1 MPKATSQAVLLKYL
15 GLIMLVLLL
24 IAGGII
30 FAVFNQQKNI
40 QEEQT
45 INTVST
51 IDNSV
56 ELTEGGTM
64 SCSKIPAFI
73 AKMGL
78 KQPVAIDTAQSIY
91 PGLVI
96 REIKHQQ
103 RLFQHP
109 SWLITGH
116 VGSTVRDARGNIY
129 VIPVPSVGLD
139 TNPMDRRNIV
149 YKVDANSGVMEPLI
163 RLPLSSEDSLQN
175 PFGTMGLAF
184 DCDTN
189 SLYVSSVAGST
200 PVDEKG
206 VLYQIDLNSQQVVSR
221 WEGVDAIGL
230 AVFNVA
236 NEKRLYFGSARSSSV
251 FSVPLNQQGAFL
263 KPQSEPQYELSLLS
277 IKNGNSTQ
285 ARKLK
290 FSTNDSGEHILTI
303 VETEFAFRMT
313 ADTGRRFKHYPFV
326 FNKEKRKWVY
336 LEKQTSTKL

>member
-1 MPKATSQAVLLKYL
+1 MPKATSQFVLLKYL
-15 GLIMLVLLL
+15 MLVMLVLAF
-24 IAGGII
+24 IAGGI
-30 FAVFNQQKNI
+30 VFVVLNQQGT
-40 QEEQT
+40 QEEQ
-45 INTVST
+45 IINAVSEVDNTVKLA
-51 IDNSV
+51 D
-56 ELTEGGTM
+56 GGTLK
-64 SCSKIPAFI
+64 CSRIPPFI

-109 SWLITGH
+109 SWLVTGH
-116 VGSTVRDARGNIY
+116 VGSTVRDAYGNIY

-149 YKVDANSGVMEPLI
+149 YKIDANSAVMKPLI
-163 RLPLSSEDSLQN
+163 NLPLSSDSSLQN
-175 PFGTMGLAF
+175 PFGTMGIAF

-200 PVDEKG
+200 PLEEKG
-206 VLYQIDLNSQQVVSR
+206 ALYQIDLNSQQIVSR

-236 NEKRLYFGSARSSSV
+236 NKKRLYFGSARTSSV

-263 KPQSEPQYELSLLS
+263 KPQSEPQYELSLLA

-290 FSTNDSGEHILTI
+290 FSENGSGEHILTI

-326 FNKEKRKWVY
+326 FNKEKGEWIY
-336 LEKQTSTKL
+336 SGN